1 MTTLHPGAR
10 AAEQPKADRPL
21 DTGTDLA
28 FERSRLASERTL
40 MAWIRTSLSM
50 ISFGFTIYKFFQYLG
65 ESTGS
70 LELRHGPLNLGRVMV
85 MLGVLLLVPAIVQH
99 WQFLRGLSERAHR
112 KFPPSLALI
121 TAGLIQL
128 IGIVAL
134 LSLFLRLGP
143 F

>member
-1 MTTLHPGAR
+1 MATA
-10 AAEQPKADRPL
+10 PL
-21 DTGTDLA
+21 DASTDLA

-50 ISFGFTIYKFFQYLG
+50 ISFGFSIYKFFQYLG
-65 ESTGS
+65 ESASAIGP
-70 LELRHGPLNLGRVMV
+70 RQGPLNLGRAMV
-85 MLGVLLLVPAIVQH
+85 VLGVLLLVPAIIQH
-99 WQFLRGLSERAHR
+99 WQFLRRLSERSHR
-112 KFPPSLALI
+112 TFPPSLALI

-128 IGIVAL
+128 IGIFAL

>member
-1 MTTLHPGAR
+1 MTMRRPAAPAGGA
-10 AAEQPKADRPL
+10 PTTDIPL
-21 DTGTDLA
+21 DTNTELA

-50 ISFGFTIYKFFQYLG
+50 ISFGFTIYKFFEYLG
-65 ESTGS
+65 DSAGP
-70 LELRHGPLNLGRVMV
+70 LAPRHGPLNLGRVMV
-85 MLGVLLLVPAIVQH
+85 ILGVLLLVPAIAQH
-99 WQFLRGLSERAHR
+99 WQFLRQLSQRANR
-112 KFPPSLALI
+112 RFPRSLALV

>member
-1 MTTLHPGAR
+1 MRRPIAADPESAKAETTLDA
-10 AAEQPKADRPL
+10 
-21 DTGTDLA
+21 GTELA

-65 ESTGS
+65 ESTGGMGP
-70 LELRHGPLNLGRVMV
+70 RHGPLNLGRVMV
-85 MLGVLLLVPAIVQH
+85 VLGVLLLVPAILQH
-99 WQFLRGLSERAHR
+99 WQFLRQLSERGHR
-112 KFPPSLALI
+112 RFPPSLALV

-128 IGIVAL
+128 LGIGAL

>member
-1 MTTLHPGAR
+1 MMANPQPPSGA
-10 AAEQPKADRPL
+10 AKVPAEI
-21 DTGTDLA
+21 GTDLA

-65 ESTGS
+65 ESTGGM
-70 LELRHGPLNLGRVMV
+70 EARHGPLNLGRVMV
-85 MLGVLLLVPAIVQH
+85 ILGVVLLVPAIVQH
-99 WQFLRGLSERAHR
+99 WQFLRALSTRAHR
-112 KFPPSLALI
+112 KFPRSLALI
-121 TAGLIQL
+121 TAGVIQL
-128 IGIVAL
+128 IGIGAL

>member
-1 MTTLHPGAR
+1 MAGPQSPGGSR
-10 AAEQPKADRPL
+10 ADVN
-21 DTGTDLA
+21 TDLA

-50 ISFGFTIYKFFQYLG
+50 ISFGFTIFKFFQYLA
-65 ESTGS
+65 ESTEGT
-70 LELRHGPLNLGRVMV
+70 LRQGPLNLGRVMV
-85 MLGVLLLVPAIVQH
+85 VLGVLLLVPAIVQH
-99 WQFLRGLSERAHR
+99 WQFLRALRARANR
-112 KFPPSLALI
+112 KFPRSLALV
-121 TAGLIQL
+121 TAGVIQL

>member
-1 MTTLHPGAR
+1 MSALHPETR
-10 AAEQPKADRPL
+10 AAEQPKADKPL
-21 DTGTDLA
+21 DASTDLA

-50 ISFGFTIYKFFQYLG
+50 ISFGFTIFKFFEYLG
-65 ESTGS
+65 ESGGM
-70 LELRHGPLNLGRVMV
+70 ELRRGPLNLGRVMV
-85 MLGVLLLVPAIVQH
+85 VLGVLLLVPAIVQH

-112 KFPPSLALI
+112 RFPPSLALI

>member
-1 MTTLHPGAR
+1 VTLHSGAR
-10 AAEQPKADRPL
+10 AAEPPKADTPL
-21 DTGTDLA
+21 DASTDLA

-50 ISFGFTIYKFFQYLG
+50 ISFGFTIFKFFEYLG
-65 ESTGS
+65 ATPGS
-70 LELRHGPLNLGRVMV
+70 GGLRHGPLNLGRVMV
-85 MLGVLLLVPAIVQH
+85 VLGVLLLVPAIIQH
-99 WQFLRGLSERAHR
+99 WQFLRELRERAHR
-112 KFPPSLALI
+112 RFPPSLALV

>member
-1 MTTLHPGAR
+1 MASSQAPRDSR
-10 AAEQPKADRPL
+10 ADVN
-21 DTGTDLA
+21 TDLA

-50 ISFGFTIYKFFQYLG
+50 ISFGFTIYKFFQYLAD
-65 ESTGS
+65 STEGM
-70 LELRHGPLNLGRVMV
+70 ELRQGPLNLGRVMV
-85 MLGVLLLVPAIVQH
+85 VLGVLLLVPAIVQH
-99 WQFLRGLSERAHR
+99 WQFLRALSARANR
-112 KFPPSLALI
+112 KFPRSLALV